1 MSIGFEHFRN
11 RHETAGMANASSDPN
26 CDFVDVGFDSILVA
40 KINMDSDTELFAK
53 YNW

>member
-1 MSIGFEHFRN
+1 
-11 RHETAGMANASSDPN
+11 MANASSDPN

-40 KINMDSDTELFAK
+40 KINMDKDSDTELFAK